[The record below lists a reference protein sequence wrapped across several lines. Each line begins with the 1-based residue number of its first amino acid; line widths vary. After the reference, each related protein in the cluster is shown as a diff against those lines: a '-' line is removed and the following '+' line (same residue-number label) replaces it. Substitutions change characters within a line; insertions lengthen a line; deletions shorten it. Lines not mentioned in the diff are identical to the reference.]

1 MPKLKTHKGAK
12 RRFRITATGQLTR
25 RRSGRRHLLTGKSGK
40 KGRHLRRPAK
50 VASVFVEKLHQLLP
64 YS

>member
-12 RRFRITATGQLTR
+12 ARFRITATGRLTR
-25 RRSGRRHLLTGKSGK
+25 RQSGRRHLLTGKSGK
-40 KGRHLRRPAK
+40 KTRKLRRPTE
-50 VASVFVEKLHQLLP
+50 VASVFVEKLHRLLP